1 MNELEQKIEAA
12 ELLHTQLCM
21 QEERLEPFIR
31 IQIKKTPRSYF
42 DLNRNLLYLHKEKE
56 KIQGNLKAF
65 KNIERSRAIAVL
77 VLVALSLVE
86 LVVDFLSPIN
96 HWGIVLLIFLIYSVD
111 LIRSENKE
119 LWNIRKLDDINSSI
133 DQITINLKSLCL
145 EDRGISNVGDVNL
158 DRLSDSYWARRKLNL
173 DDMWAE
179 NNTDEED
186 LKNKLNELQFE
197 NELRESL
204 FLMYG
209 IKPVHVYDGKVYAG
223 D

>member
-31 IQIKKTPRSYF
+31 VQIKKTLRSYF
-42 DLNRNLLYLHKEKE
+42 DLNRNLIYLHKEKE
-56 KIQGNLKAF
+56 KIQSNLKAF

-77 VLVALSLVE
+77 VLVAFSLVE

-133 DQITINLKSLCL
+133 DHITIKLKSLCL
-145 EDRGISNVGDVNL
+145 VDHGISNVGDVNL
-158 DRLSDSYWARRKLNL
+158 DRLSDSYWARRKSIR
-173 DDMWAE
+173 DDMWVE
-179 NNTDEED
+179 NDTDEEN
-186 LKNKLNELQFE
+186 LKNKLNELKFE